1 MAGLV
6 GLGFLILKVVRGA
19 NAIGVLDGRRVAV
32 DGVRVGLGCVVVA
45 VVVLENDERDDIEWE
60 RSDIA
65 VLDQAWTRIVLVF
78 IRSVVS

>member
-1 MAGLV
+1 VAGLV